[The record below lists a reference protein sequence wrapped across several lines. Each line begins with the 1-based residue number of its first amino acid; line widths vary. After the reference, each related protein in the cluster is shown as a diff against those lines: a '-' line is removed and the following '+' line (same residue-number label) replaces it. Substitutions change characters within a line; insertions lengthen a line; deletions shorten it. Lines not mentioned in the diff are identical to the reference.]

1 MGNEAQTS
9 CSKTLFPIIGYD
21 NIFLCSLGATEITSV
36 INFVEV
42 VAKPQRVRCDI
53 MCERVGSASYWS
65 GFRGSALLVRLEE
78 CILGTDSSPAAS
90 GGATAAFPDMK
101 VWFLALR
108 TAAALAEDTAVASTP
123 CLCLP
128 PPSLCSPDFPYT
140 FHSQWVPQPTEPR
153 GVPWA
158 AVSPPLV
165 LCQVFVTSFPLW
177 LSLWELSPW
186 AFQASSMFTCQQGVF
201 TGLKYSV
208 GLCLSANPW
217 ARRWSAR
224 LLSATTRLTRP
235 DSAAWGLSPHSL
247 SGVRS
252 ACDRDSER
260 RKEKLIVYFKY
271 ISGATHCCCLEMW
284 KPGQARHEESQ
295 A

>member
-53 MCERVGSASYWS
+53 MCERVGSVSYWS

-128 PPSLCSPDFPYT
+128 PPSPCSPDFPYT

-165 LCQVFVTSFPLW
+165 LCQVFVTSFL
-177 LSLWELSPW
+177 
-186 AFQASSMFTCQQGVF
+186 F
-201 TGLKYSV
+201 
-208 GLCLSANPW
+208 
-217 ARRWSAR
+217 
-224 LLSATTRLTRP
+224 
-235 DSAAWGLSPHSL
+235 DSL
-247 SGVRS
+247 SGSCPREHFKQAAYSRVNRECLQALNILWARVCLQTHEQGDEVL
-252 ACDRDSER
+252 ACFQPPP
-260 RKEKLIVYFKY
+260 V
-271 ISGATHCCCLEMW
+271 
-284 KPGQARHEESQ
+284 
-295 A
+295 